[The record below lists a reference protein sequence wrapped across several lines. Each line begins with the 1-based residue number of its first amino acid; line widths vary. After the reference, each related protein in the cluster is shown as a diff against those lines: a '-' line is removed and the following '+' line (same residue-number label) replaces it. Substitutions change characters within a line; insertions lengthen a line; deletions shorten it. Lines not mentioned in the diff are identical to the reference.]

1 MKRIDNLYNRIISAE
16 NLILADKKARKGK
29 LRQCGVVKHIENEKE
44 NISILHELL
53 DHRKFKTSEYKIFKI
68 YEGKEFTIEQLKE
81 LINKNED
88 KLEAVELYL
97 DIYKK
102 SRL

>member
-88 KLEAVELYL
+88 KLEAVELY
-97 DIYKK
+97 KM
-102 SRL
+102 